1 MIRVCE
7 QDLLELLR
15 KLEILWRLFGN
26 HIENR
31 SSESYMFVIKES
43 GDPFRAFGIRDPEIY
58 QVDTKMG

>member
-26 HIENR
+26 HIEKRN
-31 SSESYMFVIKES
+31 SESYMFVIKES
-43 GDPFRAFGIRDPEIY
+43 GDPFVRSGSVIQKFIR
-58 QVDTKMG
+58 